1 MTAKKQHNNILLAIA
16 GFLIVVIIVA
26 LIGFLALD
34 RDPDIIQGQME
45 VEEYR
50 VSSKVPGRILELRV
64 KEGDIVHKGDVL
76 AIIDAP
82 EVKAKKVQA
91 ESARNAA
98 SAMHEMADNGAREE
112 TIRGAFEV
120 LQQAKAANDIAR
132 KTFERVNNLFE
143 EGVVTAQKRDEA
155 QAAVEATNAQVKAA
169 QSQYDMARN
178 GARQE
183 ERKASSAK
191 VNQASGAIMEVNSY
205 LNETVQVAQMDGEVN
220 EVYPKIGELVG
231 TGTPIMTISMMDDQW
246 ATFNIR
252 EDQLKGLAV
261 GSEVTVFVPALDKDV
276 KMKVYFMKD
285 KGSFA
290 VWKATKANGQYDQK
304 TFEVKARPVE
314 KLEGVRPGMSV
325 ILKNSELSGKAEKNE
340 KAEK

>member
-1 MTAKKQHNNILLAIA
+1 MSSQAKKQHNNILLAIA
-16 GFLIVVIIVA
+16 GFSLVVIIVA

-34 RDPDIIQGQME
+34 RDPEIIQGQME

-50 VSSKVPGRILELRV
+50 VSSKVPGRILELRA
-64 KEGDIVHKGDVL
+64 KEGDFVHKGDVL

-98 SAMHEMADNGAREE
+98 SAIHEMADNGAREE
-112 TIRGAFEV
+112 VIRGAFEL

-132 KTFERVNNLFE
+132 KTYERVNNLYK
-143 EGVVTAQKRDEA
+143 EGVVTAQRRDEA

-178 GARQE
+178 GTRKE
-183 ERKASSAK
+183 ERKASSAQ
-191 VNQASGAIMEVNSY
+191 VSQASGAIMEVNSY
-205 LNETVQVAQMDGEVN
+205 LSETVQTAQMDGEVS
-220 EVYPKIGELVG
+220 EVYPKVGELVG
-231 TGTPIMTISMMDDQW
+231 TGTPIMTVSLMDDQW

-261 GSEVTVFVPALDKDV
+261 GTEVTVFLPALEKEV
-276 KMKVYFMKD
+276 KMKVFEMKD

-290 VWKATKANGQYDQK
+290 VWKATKASGQYDQK
-304 TFEVKARPVE
+304 TFEGKARPLE
-314 KLEGVRPGMSV
+314 KIDGVRPGMSA
-325 ILKNSELSGKAEKNE
+325 ILNKDTQKSE
-340 KAEK
+340 